1 MAYNYTNP
9 FINWQYNPVPNY
21 IPTHPQSNGIIWVQG
36 EAGAK
41 AYPVASG
48 QNVILMDSEASA
60 FYIKSTD
67 QNGIPMP
74 LRVFDYVERKP
85 TIESS
90 KPITDEYVTKEDLKK
105 FMDEIKFTINERNN
119 YHKKPQNKE

>member
-1 MAYNYTNP
+1 MDYNYTNP
-9 FINWQYNPVPNY
+9 FNNWQYNPVPSY
-21 IPTHPQSNGIIWVQG
+21 IPTQPQS
-36 EAGAK
+36 
-41 AYPVASG
+41 
-48 QNVILMDSEASA
+48 
-60 FYIKSTD
+60 
-67 QNGIPMP
+67 NGIPMP

-90 KPITDEYVTKEDLKK
+90 KPVTDEYVTKEDLKK

>member
-9 FINWQYNPVPNY
+9 FNNWQYNPVPNY
-21 IPTHPQSNGIIWVQG
+21 IPTQPQSNGIIWVQG

-90 KPITDEYVTKEDLKK
+90 KSITDEYVTKEDLKN
-105 FMDEIKFTINERNN
+105 FTDEIKSMINERNN
-119 YHKKPQNKE
+119 YHKRPQNKE

>member
-9 FINWQYNPVPNY
+9 FNNWQYNPVPSY
-21 IPTHPQSNGIIWVQG
+21 IPTQPQSNGIIWVQG

-74 LRVFDYVERKP
+74 LRVFDYIERKP

-105 FMDEIKFTINERNN
+105 FMDEIKSMLNERNN
-119 YHKKPQNKE
+119 YHKRPQNKE